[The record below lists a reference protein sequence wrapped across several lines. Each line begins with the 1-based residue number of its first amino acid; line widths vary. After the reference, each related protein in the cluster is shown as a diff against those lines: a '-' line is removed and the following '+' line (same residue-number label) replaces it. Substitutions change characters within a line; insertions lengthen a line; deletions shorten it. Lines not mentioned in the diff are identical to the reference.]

1 LVLATPSA
9 QFSLTLR
16 VDLPHGGV
24 LGKVTSAIT
33 RAGGAIVAV
42 DTVEATGDRTLRQ
55 ISVDCTS
62 PEHRGQVITAVQ
74 AVRGARVV
82 EITDRTFEV
91 HRSGKIHTGLNLPIK
106 TRDDLSMAYT
116 PGVARVCEAIAANR
130 QKAFKY
136 TIKANTVA
144 VVSDG
149 TAVLGLGDI
158 GAEAAMPVMEGKAM
172 LFKEFADVDAFP
184 ICLATKDVDE
194 IVETVVRIAPAFG
207 GVNLEDISSPRCF
220 EIEQRLQA
228 ELDVPVF
235 HDDQHG
241 TAIVTLA
248 ALVNACRL
256 TGRRLEDISACMV
269 GAGAAGVAV
278 VKILMS
284 SGIISIVA
292 CGRFGAI
299 HTGREDYER
308 GSMNAPKAWLAEHTN
323 PERRSGPPGKVIE
336 GTDLFIGLSGPG
348 IVSARDLA
356 KMNPDPFVFA
366 MANPNPEVR
375 PEEAAA
381 HVRVMATGR
390 SDYPNQINNVL
401 AFPGVFRGA
410 LDVRA
415 PSITEEMKIAA
426 AHGIASVV
434 ADEEL
439 DEDYI
444 VPSVFNRDVSRAVAK
459 AVAEE
464 AKRTGRARAT
474 RPPESR
480 PAPVAG
486 PTALG
491 AAAAAEPTA

>member
-1 LVLATPSA
+1 MATTSA
-9 QFSLTLR
+9 QFAVTLR
-16 VDLPHGGV
+16 VELPQRSGGV

-42 DTVEATGDRTLRQ
+42 DTVKARGDRSIREIT
-55 ISVDCTS
+55 VECTS
-62 PEHRGQVITAVQ
+62 AEHRGDVIGAVH
-74 AVRGARVV
+74 AVRGANVV

-91 HRSGKIHTGLNLPIK
+91 HRGGKIHTGLNLPLK

-116 PGVARVCEAIAANR
+116 PGVARVSTAIAENR

-158 GAEAAMPVMEGKAM
+158 GPEAAMPVMEGKAM

-194 IVETVVRIAPAFG
+194 IVETVERIAPTFG
-207 GVNLEDISSPRCF
+207 GINLEDISSPRCF
-220 EIEQRLQA
+220 DIEQRLV
-228 ELDVPVF
+228 EKLDIPVF

-241 TAIVTLA
+241 TAIVVLA
-248 ALVNACRL
+248 ALINACRL
-256 TGRRLEDISACMV
+256 TGRRLENLSVCMV

-278 VKILMS
+278 SKILMS
-284 SGIISIVA
+284 SGVTSIVA
-292 CGRFGAI
+292 CDRFGAI

-308 GSMNAPKAWLAEHTN
+308 ESMNAPKAWLAEHTN
-323 PERRSGPPGKVIE
+323 KEARSGSPSEVIE
-336 GTDLFIGLSGPG
+336 GTDLFVGLSGPG
-348 IVSARDLA
+348 IVTARDLER
-356 KMNPDPFVFA
+356 MNPDPFVFA
-366 MANPNPEVR
+366 MANPNPEVP
-375 PEEAAA
+375 PEEAQP

-415 PSITEEMKIAA
+415 PAITEEMKIAA
-426 AHGIASVV
+426 AKGIASVV

-444 VPSVFNRDVSRAVAK
+444 VPSVFNRDVGQAVAK

-464 AKRTGRARAT
+464 AERTGASRAT
-474 RPPESR
+474 RPADTARR
-480 PAPVAG
+480 PAAV
-486 PTALG
+486 PT
-491 AAAAAEPTA
+491 

>member
-1 LVLATPSA
+1 MTRARSDRSRGRLRIIGALGTPSA

-16 VDLPHGGV
+16 VELPRRAGGA

-42 DTVEATGDRTLRQ
+42 DAVEARGNTTLRE
-55 ISVDCTS
+55 ITAECASAV
-62 PEHRGQVITAVQ
+62 HRGEVISAVQ
-74 AVRGARVV
+74 SVRGARVV

-91 HRSGKIHTGLNLPIK
+91 HRRGKIHTGLNLPLK
-106 TRDDLSMAYT
+106 TREDLSMAYT

-158 GAEAAMPVMEGKAM
+158 GPEAALPVMEGKAM

-184 ICLATKDVDE
+184 ICLDSKEPEE
-194 IVETVVRIAPAFG
+194 IIDAARLIAPSFG
-207 GVNLEDISSPRCF
+207 GINLEDISSPRCF
-220 EIEQRLQA
+220 EIEQRLVE
-228 ELDVPVF
+228 ELDIPVF

-248 ALVNACRL
+248 ALINACRL
-256 TGRRLEDISACMV
+256 TGRRLEQLSVCMV

-278 VKILMS
+278 AKILMS
-284 SGIISIVA
+284 SGVREVVA
-292 CGRFGAI
+292 CDRFGAI
-299 HTGREDYER
+299 HTDREDYEL
-308 GSMNAPKAWLAEHTN
+308 GSMNAPKAWLAENTN
-323 PERRSGPPGKVIE
+323 PGRRDGAPGDVVE
-336 GTDLFIGLSGPG
+336 GADLFIGLSGPG
-348 IVSARDLA
+348 IITARDLQ

-375 PEEAAA
+375 PEEAAPY
-381 HVRVMATGR
+381 VRVMATGR

-410 LDVRA
+410 LDARA
-415 PSITEEMKIAA
+415 TAITPGMRIAA
-426 AHGIASVV
+426 GEALAAMIPR
-434 ADEEL
+434 DEL
-439 DEDYI
+439 APDYVI
-444 VPSVFNRDVSRAVAK
+444 PSVFNRDVVPAVAA
-459 AVAEE
+459 AVAH
-464 AKRTGRARAT
+464 
-474 RPPESR
+474 
-480 PAPVAG
+480 
-486 PTALG
+486 
-491 AAAAAEPTA
+491 AAEQDGVARRAAGEPAAL

>member
-1 LVLATPSA
+1 MLGLLATPSA

-16 VDLPHGGV
+16 VELPHRPGGV
-24 LGKVTSAIT
+24 LGKVTAAIS

-42 DTVEATGDRTLRQ
+42 DTAEAGGESLVLEITVE
-55 ISVDCTS
+55 CTS
-62 PEHRGQVITAVQ
+62 TDHRGEVISAVQ

-91 HRSGKIHTGLNLPIK
+91 HRRGKIHTGLNMPLK

-116 PGVARVCEAIAANR
+116 PGVARVCTSIAENR

-158 GAEAAMPVMEGKAM
+158 GPEASLPVMEGKAM

-184 ICLATKDVDE
+184 IVLDTKDVDE
-194 IVETVVRIAPAFG
+194 IVETVVRIAPTFG
-207 GVNLEDISSPRCF
+207 GINLEDISSPRCF
-220 EIEQRLQA
+220 EIEQRLQD
-228 ELDVPVF
+228 ELDIPVF

-248 ALVNACRL
+248 ALMNACRL
-256 TGRRLEDISACMV
+256 TDRRMDDLSVCMV

-278 VKILMS
+278 AKIFMS
-284 SGIISIVA
+284 SGVTDIVA
-292 CGRFGAI
+292 CDRFGAI
-299 HTGREDYER
+299 HTDREDYAS
-308 GSMNAPKAWLAEHTN
+308 GSMNAPKTWLAENTN
-323 PERRSGPPGKVIE
+323 PDARTGPPSGVIE
-336 GTDLFIGLSGPG
+336 GADLFVGLSGPG
-348 IVSARDLA
+348 IISARDLE
-356 KMNPDPFVFA
+356 KMAPDPFVFA

-375 PEEAAA
+375 PEEAAPY
-381 HVRVMATGR
+381 VRVMATGR
-390 SDYPNQINNVL
+390 SDFPNQINNVL

-415 PSITEEMKIAA
+415 PSITEEMKVAA
-426 AHGIASVV
+426 ARGIAGVV

-439 DEDYI
+439 DEEYI
-444 VPSVFNRDVSRAVAK
+444 VPSVFNRDVGRAVAK
-459 AVAEE
+459 AVADE
-464 AKRTGRARAT
+464 AERSGASRAA
-474 RPPESR
+474 
-480 PAPVAG
+480 APV
-486 PTALG
+486 P
-491 AAAAAEPTA
+491 AAAK